1 MKNLVNFE
9 KLVDYATSGAMSF
22 AEKEA
27 TVIKLK
33 AEKKAICKQ
42 LSAMQ
47 NSEERR
53 NAYKELNRLMYQ
65 LYNAKAFVRM
75 VKDEETKKLIPM
87 YIKADSMANMILC
100 YSM

>member
-1 MKNLVNFE
+1 MKKLVNFE
-9 KLVDYATSGAMSF
+9 ELVNYATSGAMSL

-42 LSAMQ
+42 LSAMP

-75 VKDEETKKLIPM
+75 VKDEETHEDKPV
-87 YIKADSMANMILC
+87 YIKVDSMANMILC
-100 YSM
+100 YCD

>member
-1 MKNLVNFE
+1 MKKLVNFE
-9 KLVDYATSGAMSF
+9 ELVNYATSGAMSL

-42 LSAMQ
+42 LSAMP

-65 LYNAKAFVRM
+65 LYNH
-75 VKDEETKKLIPM
+75 
-87 YIKADSMANMILC
+87 
-100 YSM
+100 